1 MAAKPGPGRPLVL
14 PRSLANL
21 AGVHQLVQ
29 KGIDAKRMAAHGAGP
44 FAPVANNDS
53 DQGRARNR
61 RVELVK
67 QP

>member
-1 MAAKPGPGRPLVL
+1 VL
-14 PRSLANL
+14 
-21 AGVHQLVQ
+21 HQLVQ